1 MQTIDIGCKTDRGQR
16 RRRNEDAV
24 LVRSKKE
31 SSGKA
36 GPIYLLAVADG
47 VGGSVGGSIA
57 SREAVRALADCFVQD
72 RTSDP
77 QALLRDGLRG
87 ANARI
92 RRLADRQARLQGMC
106 STLVA
111 AIVAKRRA
119 WVANVGDSRAYFM
132 RNGQIGR
139 LTQDHTW
146 VAEQVKAGQ
155 MTEEEAMSSP
165 NRNII
170 TRCVGSKDTLSIDL
184 VAPLNLRPG
193 DILLLC
199 SDGLTGIVSE
209 AEIASACLKSSPA
222 VAAQELVDLA
232 NRRGGPDNI
241 SVVVGQA
248 HDVATETAPTRMGRA
263 TVEGNPV
270 LLLAVVVSA
279 MSLGGGIP

>member
-77 QALLRDGLRG
+77 QALLRDGFRG

-132 RNGQIGR
+132 RNGQI
-139 LTQDHTW
+139 
-146 VAEQVKAGQ
+146 
-155 MTEEEAMSSP
+155 
-165 NRNII
+165 
-170 TRCVGSKDTLSIDL
+170 
-184 VAPLNLRPG
+184 
-193 DILLLC
+193 
-199 SDGLTGIVSE
+199 
-209 AEIASACLKSSPA
+209 
-222 VAAQELVDLA
+222 
-232 NRRGGPDNI
+232 
-241 SVVVGQA
+241 
-248 HDVATETAPTRMGRA
+248 
-263 TVEGNPV
+263 
-270 LLLAVVVSA
+270 
-279 MSLGGGIP
+279 